1 MQRGF
6 LLGGL
11 MVVPF
16 ILLMGL
22 FGLAWV
28 AMEPGGLSVLYL
40 FLLADLLCAAV
51 TFPVFLGLYSR
62 RHDGVDALVATLAG
76 LAAGLWMFP
85 RPGQPLDTLLESF
98 LLAACV
104 PVIVTGLMRLLRR
117 RRHAF
122 ALETLDDGV
131 RRFDREDAQP
141 TSDDKAPLPAQA

>member
-1 MQRGF
+1 M
-6 LLGGL
+6 
-11 MVVPF
+11 
-16 ILLMGL
+16 
-22 FGLAWV
+22 
-28 AMEPGGLSVLYL
+28 
-40 FLLADLLCAAV
+40 
-51 TFPVFLGLYSR
+51 FLGLYSR
-62 RHDGVDALVATLAG
+62 RHDGALVATLAG